1 MTRFAPPSLL
11 RTLFSFLLLGPLL
24 LLWSF
29 FIVGTVAQVDPAA
42 SANAASRGLPGAGPL
57 VVGAILG
64 AALWVVAAFS
74 PLGFLYTVLPTA
86 ATAALY
92 WALARRVARGP
103 GPGLA
108 SRGRVIAVSAG
119 LALLSASAVFALAA
133 LVEFALRRAGTTP
146 VFGGWTFPIVAVDAA
161 LVGSIAGSFW
171 RRRGG

>member
-1 MTRFAPPSLL
+1 MTPFAPPSLP

-57 VVGAILG
+57 VFGAFFG

-74 PLGFLYTVLPTA
+74 PVGFLYTVLPTA
-86 ATAALY
+86 ATAAMY
-92 WALARRVARGP
+92 WALARRAARGP
-103 GPGLA
+103 GPGLE
-108 SRGRVIAVSAG
+108 SRWRVIAVSAG
-119 LALLSASAVFALAA
+119 LALLAASAVFALAA
-133 LVEFALRRAGTTP
+133 LVEFTLRPAGTRP

-161 LVGSIAGSFW
+161 LVGLLVGAFW
-171 RRRGG
+171 RRRSA